1 MNENSV
7 IDMSEISEDT
17 QEGVTRR
24 SFMKILGAGSLGLGL
39 LSLVPSA
46 ASQVRIGS
54 DSIDVD
60 GKSFFSGLPG
70 TEAAGEIKNFV
81 LDKRTEDPSSPE
93 VGQMWY
99 RTDLDN

>member
-1 MNENSV
+1 MTGNE
-7 IDMSEISEDT
+7 DEGIS
-17 QEGVTRR
+17 RR
-24 SFMKILGAGSLGLGL
+24 GFMKVLGAGSLGLGI
-39 LSLVPSA
+39 LSFIPSA

-60 GKSFFSGLPG
+60 GKNLFSNLPG
-70 TEAAGEIKNFV
+70 TQAAGELKNFV
-81 LDKRTEDPSSPE
+81 LDKRNSSTEPSNPE

>member
-1 MNENSV
+1 
-7 IDMSEISEDT
+7 MSDNKG
-17 QEGVTRR
+17 EGVSRR
-24 SFMKILGAGSLGLGL
+24 GFMKILGAGSLGLGI
-39 LSLVPSA
+39 LSFVPSA

-60 GKSFFSGLPG
+60 GKNLFSSLPG
-70 TEAAGEIKNFV
+70 TQAAGEIKNFV
-81 LDKRTEDPSSPE
+81 LDKRSSDPSSPE